1 MSCALTATEYVPS
14 FVAMSQRN
22 SVFRSLGM
30 WPSMYSSSDA
40 LSGLSM
46 PVKSSCAGRRVSTPI
61 PLRPATVVARAP
73 HHFENEVVVRVRFVD
88 VDVEVGVPAAAQGD
102 ESGWVWGGRG
112 EGLTLRRG
120 SV

>member
-22 SVFRSLGM
+22 SVFLSLGM

-40 LSGLSM
+40 LFGLPM
-46 PVKSSCAGRRVSTPI
+46 PVKSSCAAARQHASPVARCHT
-61 PLRPATVVARAP
+61 AVARAP

-88 VDVEVGVPAAAQGD
+88 VHVEVCVTAAARGD
-102 ESGWVWGGRG
+102 LLGWVRGGRRK
-112 EGLTLRRG
+112 GLTLRRG

>member
-22 SVFRSLGM
+22 SVFLSLGM

-46 PVKSSCAGRRVSTPI
+46 PVKSSCAAARQHANPVA
-61 PLRPATVVARAP
+61 LRDDAGARAAP
-73 HHFENEVVVRVRFVD
+73 FRE
-88 VDVEVGVPAAAQGD
+88 
-102 ESGWVWGGRG
+102 
-112 EGLTLRRG
+112 
-120 SV
+120 